1 MASGRKNAGTPAGG
15 AGAPPAS
22 RGIVAAWERLAR
34 AVAEALA
41 VLSEDQCL
49 ILSAKRR
56 GYFVQ
61 LVSLGEDGVHAEAVS
76 NSWLRPKHVLD
87 AGQMALLGRLGWAVP
102 NVTRAQIDA
111 AEEADDDEAERPT
124 GSSNFF
130 RDWDGPAPF
139 AAIAELVMTTL
150 RDVYGIRR
158 PEQLEY
164 VAFAPGPREILLPTL
179 GIANLPLDDGE
190 EDDEDDDHVHE
201 GELLRPEDADELRE
215 ALLEAL
221 KSFTD
226 LADPTVDD
234 DGDIPLRYG
243 SALLILR
250 ADNEAPY
257 VGLVS
262 PLLSG
267 VAPSP
272 ELHEALDDLMR
283 SNRQVRFYLASRTV
297 HAAVD
302 LIADPFVP
310 DHLGAT
316 LAVMGRL
323 CDETGREL
331 QHRFGGTTAFEQ
343 GPPARSKRRKV
354 GYN

>member
-1 MASGRKNAGTPAGG
+1 MATGRKKAGTPAGS
-15 AGAPPAS
+15 AGAPTAG
-22 RGIVAAWERLAR
+22 RGDLAARQRLAR

-41 VLSEDQCL
+41 VLAEDQCL

-76 NSWLRPKHVLD
+76 NSWLRPKHALD
-87 AGQMALLGRLGWAVP
+87 AGQTALLGTLGWAAP

-111 AEEADDDEAERPT
+111 AEKAGDEAERPT

-150 RDVYGIRR
+150 RGVYGIRK

-179 GIANLPLDDGE
+179 GIGNLPLDD
-190 EDDEDDDHVHE
+190 EDDEDAGHVHE
-201 GELLRPEDADELRE
+201 SDLLRPEDADELRE

-226 LADPTVDD
+226 LADPSVDE

-250 ADNEAPY
+250 ADSEAPY

-262 PLLSG
+262 PLLTG
-267 VAPSP
+267 VAPSA

-283 SNRQVRFYLASRTV
+283 SNRQVRFYVATRTV

-331 QHRFGGTTAFEQ
+331 QHRFGGSTAFEEEP
-343 GPPARSKRRKV
+343 GARPKRRKIR
-354 GYN
+354 YN